1 MRSNINGFFNILSLS
16 EKHKVKKIIFAS
28 SSSVYGLKNSLSNQE
43 NQATD
48 KPLSFYAAT
57 KKSNESMAYTYS
69 HLYKIPI
76 IGIRFLQFMDHGED
90 QIWLST
96 NLPKKSYKIKI

>member
-1 MRSNINGFFNILSLS
+1 METGLQRCYTEIEGANHQNQMLKQHI
-16 EKHKVKKIIFAS
+16 
-28 SSSVYGLKNSLSNQE
+28 VYLTQQLRLSNQE

-76 IGIRFLQFMDHGED
+76 IGNNFGFLVWFGGGSRRVVF
-90 QIWLST
+90 WG
-96 NLPKKSYKIKI
+96 

>member
-1 MRSNINGFFNILSLS
+1 MAAQAGVRYSINHPEKYLRSNINGFFNILSLS

-57 KKSNESMAYTYS
+57 KKVMKVWLILTVIYT
-69 HLYKIPI
+69 K
-76 IGIRFLQFMDHGED
+76 FQ
-90 QIWLST
+90 
-96 NLPKKSYKIKI
+96 